1 MGDENYKNNKPRIEN
16 RFSIIENT
24 NEAQEEYGRYPYG
37 YETYGITRK
46 QIRALLDGKQ
56 LASDINLGEYAIFV
70 VLDEED
76 DENESV

>member
-1 MGDENYKNNKPRIEN
+1 MGDENYKNAKPEIMN
-16 RFSIIENT
+16 YFDIIENT
-24 NEAQEEYGRYPYG
+24 NGAQQEYGQRYG

-46 QIRALLDGKQ
+46 QIQALLNGKQ
-56 LASDINLGEYAIFV
+56 LATDINVGEYAIFV

>member
-1 MGDENYKNNKPRIEN
+1 MGDENNKNSKPTITN
-16 RFSIIENT
+16 HFDIIENT
-24 NEAQEEYGRYPYG
+24 NKAQEEYGQCYG

-46 QIRALLDGKQ
+46 QIQALLDGKQ

-76 DENESV
+76 ENESV

>member
-1 MGDENYKNNKPRIEN
+1 MGDENYKNNKPEIMN
-16 RFSIIENT
+16 HFDIIENT
-24 NEAQEEYGRYPYG
+24 NGAQQEYGQRYE

-46 QIRALLDGKQ
+46 QIQALLDGKQ
-56 LASDINLGEYAIFV
+56 LATDINLGEYAIFV

>member
-1 MGDENYKNNKPRIEN
+1 MENEEYKNAKPEIMN
-16 RFSIIENT
+16 HFDIIENT
-24 NEAQEEYGRYPYG
+24 NKAQEKYGRCYG

-46 QIRALLDGKQ
+46 QIQALLDGKQ

>member
-1 MGDENYKNNKPRIEN
+1 MGDEKYKDNKPTITN
-16 RFSIIENT
+16 HFDIIENT
-24 NEAQEEYGRYPYG
+24 NGAQEEYGQCYG

-46 QIRALLDGKQ
+46 QLQALLDGKQ
-56 LASDINLGEYAIFV
+56 LASDINLGEYGVFI

>member
-1 MGDENYKNNKPRIEN
+1 MENEDYKNAKPEIMN
-16 RFSIIENT
+16 HFDIIENT
-24 NEAQEEYGRYPYG
+24 NGAQQEYGQCYG

-46 QIRALLDGKQ
+46 QIQALLDGKQ